1 MGKNSKTDCF
11 ERFAWLLDPDVIIFE
26 MKGSAPLLLPN
37 ANSQE
42 KMMDIKLEA
51 FLHFRIILPI
61 CYAKNSN
68 FFHSC
73 PGYQHNCFFRFRT
86 HERIQRACILTTI
99 AMPSD
104 VSTIAILIQHLLTIQ
119 KEIMIWHHIIF
130 FFAP

>member
-42 KMMDIKLEA
+42 KMMDIKLQA

-86 HERIQRACILTTI
+86 HERIQRACILPCHE
-99 AMPSD
+99 MFPQ
-104 VSTIAILIQHLLTIQ
+104 AILIQHLWTITKRNYDLTS
-119 KEIMIWHHIIF
+119 HH